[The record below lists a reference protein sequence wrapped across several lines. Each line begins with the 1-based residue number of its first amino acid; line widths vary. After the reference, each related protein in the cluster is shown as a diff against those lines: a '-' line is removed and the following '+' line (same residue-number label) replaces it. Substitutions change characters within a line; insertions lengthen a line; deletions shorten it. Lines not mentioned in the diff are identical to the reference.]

1 MEKLEYEIEFI
12 TPAFIGGAEPNK
24 YAELRPASF
33 VGLLRYWFRVIVG
46 AYVQKPEE
54 LFKLESELF
63 GSQDRAGKVWVRIKG
78 NVKKELSNC
87 VRWEAWKDG
96 GKDWG
101 KVYMGYGNIIYVNF
115 RAHKNREKYKNLL
128 KKCREQEGNH
138 IIRSGNFSVRPW
150 LGGENNKPQ
159 ASLEV
164 IVPEAIKETIEALAF
179 IVSQIGCIGSRSR
192 RGWGSLC
199 LIPKYKSPFKNWD
212 VWDAEELKKA
222 FKVVCGRIPE
232 NLEFYRMDYRQSQPM
247 KVLEEAGK
255 LFRDFRQRMQPDY
268 ETVKSFISGDIKD
281 EGGKVEIKRAY
292 FGLPLRFRF
301 SSLNGKE
308 AEVNTDTGR
317 FASPI
322 RFKVIR
328 AKNNLY
334 SCLLIHIKN
343 QSLPDQI
350 TLSDGNNQI
359 QVHKPSPDIVDE
371 FIRRSAKFVREDL
384 S

>member
-63 GSQDRAGKVWVRIKG
+63 GSQDRAGKVWVRVKG
-78 NVKKELSNC
+78 NVKKELSDC
-87 VRWEAWKDG
+87 VRWEAGRDKG
-96 GKDWG
+96 RDWG

-115 RAHKNREKYKNLL
+115 RKANKREEYKTLLRRCREKEKSA
-128 KKCREQEGNH
+128 
-138 IIRSGNFSVRPW
+138 IISPGNFSVRAW
-150 LGGENNKPQ
+150 LESKQ
-159 ASLEV
+159 QTRLE
-164 IVPEAIKETIEALAF
+164 ILVPKHLKDKAEALLL
-179 IVSQIGCIGSRSR
+179 IVSQLGTIGSRGR
-192 RGWGSLC
+192 RGWGSLY
-199 LIPKYKSPFKNWD
+199 LIPKYKSTFKNWN
-212 VWDAEELKKA
+212 VWDKEELRRA
-222 FKVVCGRIPE
+222 FKALCGRTPE
-232 NLEFYRMDYRQSQPM
+232 NLEIYKMDYKLSQPM
-247 KVLEEAGK
+247 EALEKAGK
-255 LFRDFRQRMQPDY
+255 LFRKFRQRKQPDY
-268 ETVKSFISGDIKD
+268 GIVKDFILGKIKED
-281 EGGKVEIKRAY
+281 ESKVEIKRAY

-317 FASPI
+317 FASPV

-328 AKNNLY
+328 TKNNLY
-334 SCLLIHIKN
+334 SCLLIHIKS
-343 QSLPDQI
+343 QLLPDQI
-350 TLSDGNNQI
+350 TLSDENNQI
-359 QVHKPSPDIVDE
+359 QVHKPSPDVVDE
-371 FIRRSAKFVREDL
+371 LIRKSAKFVREDL